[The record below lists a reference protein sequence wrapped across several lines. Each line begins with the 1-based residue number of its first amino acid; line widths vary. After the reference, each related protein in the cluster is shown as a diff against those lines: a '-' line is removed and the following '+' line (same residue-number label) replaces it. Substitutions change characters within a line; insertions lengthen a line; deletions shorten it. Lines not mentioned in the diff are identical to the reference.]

1 MTHDAPEYFKRHEL
15 DDTRRFKE
23 LSDKIDLR
31 PTKDEIKEVVAEALI
46 EFFTAKGKLS
56 KNVLVT
62 TAVIIG
68 ALAVIGGG
76 IKWMLGLIGFSYLA
90 K

>member
-1 MTHDAPEYFKRHEL
+1 MHDAPDYFKRHEL

-31 PTKDEIKEVVAEALI
+31 PTREEIKEVVAEALI
-46 EFFTAKGKLS
+46 EFFTTKGKLS
-56 KNVLVT
+56 KNIIVT
-62 TAVIIG
+62 SAIIIG
-68 ALAVIGGG
+68 SIAVIGGG
-76 IKWMLGLIGFSYLA
+76 FKWILGLIGFSYLG

>member
-1 MTHDAPEYFKRHEL
+1 MEQHAPEYFKRHEL

-46 EFFTAKGKLS
+46 EFFTTKGKLS
-56 KNVLVT
+56 KNIIVT
-62 TAVIIG
+62 TAVVIG
-68 ALAVIGGG
+68 SIAVIGGG
-76 IKWMLGLIGFSYLA
+76 IKWLLGIIGFSYLG

>member
-1 MTHDAPEYFKRHEL
+1 MEHQAPDYFKKHEL

-46 EFFTAKGKLS
+46 EFFTTKGKLS
-56 KNVLVT
+56 KNIIVTAAIVIGSLV
-62 TAVIIG
+62 
-68 ALAVIGGG
+68 VIGGG
-76 IKWMLGLIGFSYLA
+76 LKWILGLIGFSYIG